1 MISDCSLWAQK
12 KKKKL
17 STFKILHTMS
27 DYGYDFS
34 FYLLSQLSEKTS
46 VSSEVTW
53 YHHSR
58 LVVLAMAHKFWIS
71 ILCRVSLPH
80 SSLEAPR
87 VAHICSQIS
96 AFLLCDCVII
106 LQGQAVWWEPPH
118 LLIPLSPRH
127 WVQHPPSAGNSLLEQ
142 HQHLWR
148 APVSPGVPE
157 VFKWQRTSAKWRGM
171 NFLWLLSCRRTQ

>member
-1 MISDCSLWAQK
+1 
-12 KKKKL
+12 
-17 STFKILHTMS
+17 MS

-34 FYLLSQLSEKTS
+34 FYLLSQLSEETDVFS
-46 VSSEVTW
+46 VTW

-71 ILCRVSLPH
+71 ILCRESLPH

-118 LLIPLSPRH
+118 LLIPLGPRH

-148 APVSPGVPE
+148 ARKTCLSRSPRGV
-157 VFKWQRTSAKWRGM
+157 QMAK
-171 NFLWLLSCRRTQ
+171 NFCKMEGNELSMVALL